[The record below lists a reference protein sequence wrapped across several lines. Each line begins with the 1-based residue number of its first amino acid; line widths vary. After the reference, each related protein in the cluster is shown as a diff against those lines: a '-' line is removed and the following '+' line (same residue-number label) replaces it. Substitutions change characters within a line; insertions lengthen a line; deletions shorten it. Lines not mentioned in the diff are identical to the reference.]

1 MEEKSSKRLST
12 REKYKEEIESFTVR
26 ENSKITDNGMNHNRG
41 CTDFLCLLV
50 FIGTV
55 VAMCMVSIYCYRQ
68 GQFQKIISPVDKNG
82 NFSTLWTDVPTI
94 NNSNNVI
101 ILGVKIK

>member
-82 NFSTLWTDVPTI
+82 NFCGHDPEYLEYPNIFFTKLQNT
-94 NNSNNVI
+94 
-101 ILGVKIK
+101 K